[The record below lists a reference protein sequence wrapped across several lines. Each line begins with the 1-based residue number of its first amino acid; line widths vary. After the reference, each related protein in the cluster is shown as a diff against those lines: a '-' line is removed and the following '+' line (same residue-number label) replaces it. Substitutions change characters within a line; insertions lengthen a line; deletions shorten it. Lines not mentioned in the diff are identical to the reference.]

1 MANNSQNLGKRPIA
15 TFIRK
20 ILNGTFS
27 GTLVL
32 GTAFSSSVSAAENP
46 SDQKPEK
53 KNEVMQLSTLSVV
66 GSTRNSTSAGSSALK
81 KEDIDRT
88 QADNIAELLGQLPGV
103 SMSGSVRPGGQ
114 TLNIWGMGDQED
126 VKVTLDDAPKG
137 FEKYRQGSIFIE
149 PELIKRIDVDKGPHN
164 ILNGNGGFGG
174 SIKVV
179 TKDAN
184 DLLLPDEDWGGF
196 IKQSFHTN
204 DRQWINSAALYGR
217 DSNGYADGLLYFS
230 KRDGHNIKRP
240 DGTRFEFSQNN
251 QTSYLLKTNFY
262 PNDANTISLSA
273 MRTESDGWKP
283 WAAKRDKMNVPSEW
297 EVEKY
302 GWDGAWQ
309 RKLVFRDQTDQNY
322 SVKWNIAPEENLW
335 LNLTLTNTYSKT
347 KQNDRRPTDVS
358 GNYASSM
365 GQKSWVDYTD
375 ILSDINNKS
384 VFSTGNIEHELMIG
398 AKWHKNQR
406 NVLMFNKSKS
416 KSKNIQ
422 ENAEYNYGYY
432 QPYYMPAGTQH
443 TYSLY
448 MQDSLKL
455 GSVTVTPGVRYDHVK
470 NIGEENKAPRFNNK
484 SPEANHDY
492 SSVTY
497 TGWTPHLGLMWKTSQ
512 NISLFADISH
522 TWRAPLV
529 DEQYEVQSNDSSV
542 PGSSR
547 NLDTEKMTG
556 IRLGAILDYDNLMLE
571 NDSLQIRTTLFRN
584 RGKDEIFKRY
594 GIYCEQHGK
603 NGLRDTCGKPLS
615 NYRNMPGYTIEG
627 LEIETFYDSQTL
639 FGKLSYSTMR
649 GQRDTSPRDPW
660 IGHKTWWDQ
669 IPPTSLRSTLGF
681 KIPLLQMKMG
691 WKGDFIRKQDRSP
704 ADGDPKAKEWSLAKT
719 AGYALHGLF
728 ASWQP
733 HFIQG
738 FEARITVDNLFNRD
752 YRSYLGEAG
761 AGIGRNYKL
770 SISQQ
775 F

>member
-32 GTAFSSSVSAAENP
+32 GTAFSSSVTAAENP

-53 KNEVMQLSTLSVV
+53 KNEVMHLSTLSVL

-103 SMSGSVRPGGQ
+103 SMAGSPRPGGQ
-114 TLNIWGMGDQED
+114 TLNIWGMGEQED

-179 TKDAN
+179 TKDAS
-184 DLLLPDEDWGGF
+184 DLLRPDEDWGGF

-217 DSNGYADGLLYFS
+217 DPNGYADGLLYFS

-347 KQNDRRPTDVS
+347 KQNDRRPADVS

-384 VFSTGNIEHELMIG
+384 IFSTGNIEHELMIG

-406 NVLMFNKSKS
+406 NVLMFNKS

-470 NIGEENKAPRFNNK
+470 NTGEENKAPRFNNK

-497 TGWTPHLGLMWKTSQ
+497 TGWTPHLGLMWKTSP
-512 NISLFADISH
+512 NLSLFADISH

-529 DEQYEVQSNDSSV
+529 DEQYEVQSNETEV
-542 PGSSR
+542 PGTSR
-547 NLDTEKMTG
+547 NLSAEKMTG
-556 IRLGAILDYDNLMLE
+556 IRLGAIFDYDNLISK
-571 NDSLQIRTTLFRN
+571 NDNLQIRTTLFRN
-584 RGKDEIFKRY
+584 RGKDEIFKRR
-594 GIYCEQHGK
+594 GIYCEEYK
-603 NGLRDTCGKPLS
+603 KDGLRDSCGKPLA
-615 NYRNMPGYTIEG
+615 NHRNLPGYTIEG
-627 LEIETFYDSQTL
+627 LEIETFYNSKFL

-669 IPPTSLRSTLGF
+669 IPPTSLHTTLGF
-681 KIPLLQMKMG
+681 KIPQWQMTMG

-704 ADGDPKAKEWSLAKT
+704 KDDDPLANYWSLPKT
-719 AGYALHGLF
+719 KGYALHGLF

-738 FEARITVDNLFNRD
+738 FEARITIDNLFNRD
-752 YRSYLGEAG
+752 YYTYLGEAG

>member
-103 SMSGSVRPGGQ
+103 SMAGSPRPGGQ

-184 DLLLPDEDWGGF
+184 DLLRPDEDWGGF

-217 DSNGYADGLLYFS
+217 DSNGYADSLLYFS

-262 PNDANTISLSA
+262 PNDTHTVSLSA
-273 MRTESDGWKP
+273 MRSESDGWQP
-283 WAAKRDKMNVPSEW
+283 WASKRDVMVVPSAEDIK
-297 EVEKY
+297 KY
-302 GWDGAWQ
+302 GWDGAWK
-309 RKLVFRDQTDQNY
+309 RKLIFRDQVDQNY
-322 SVKWNIAPEENLW
+322 SAKWNIAPEDNPW
-335 LNLTLTNTYSKT
+335 VNLTLTYAYSKT
-347 KQNDRRPTDVS
+347 KQNDSRPE
-358 GNYASSM
+358 NASSLFSGSM
-365 GQKSWVDYTD
+365 GNKSWTNYTD
-375 ILSDINNKS
+375 NMVELKNNS
-384 VFSTGNIEHELMIG
+384 VFSTGIIEHELIAG
-398 AKWHKNQR
+398 TRWHKNQR
-406 NVLMFNKSKS
+406 NVLMFDKS

-422 ENAEYNYGYY
+422 DNAEYNYGYY

-448 MQDSLKL
+448 MQDSMKL

-470 NIGEENKAPRFNNK
+470 NTGEKNRAPIYNNT
-484 SPEANHDY
+484 SPEINHDY
-492 SSVTY
+492 RSVTY
-497 TGWTPHLGLMWKTSQ
+497 TGWSPHLGVIWQTNQ
-512 NISLFADISH
+512 NLSLFADISR
-522 TWRAPLV
+522 TWRAPVV
-529 DEQYEVQSNDSSV
+529 DEQYEVQSAKTSL

-547 NLDTEKMTG
+547 NLDVERMTG
-556 IRLGAILDYDNLMLE
+556 IRLGAIIDFNDVMLKD
-571 NDSLQIRTTLFRN
+571 DSLQIRTTLFRN
-584 RGKDEIFKRY
+584 RGKDEIIKRR
-594 GIYCEQHGK
+594 GMYCAAQL
-603 NGLRDTCGKPLS
+603 NGSSYKDCEKPLS
-615 NYRNMPGYTIEG
+615 NNRNLPGYTIEG
-627 LEIETFYDSQTL
+627 LEIETFYDSKIL

-649 GQRDTSPRDPW
+649 GQRDTSPRNPW

-669 IPPTSLRSTLGF
+669 IPPTSLHTTLGF

-704 ADGDPKAKEWSLAKT
+704 VDDDPEAGYWSLPKT
-719 AGYALHGLF
+719 KGYALHGLF

-733 HFIQG
+733 PFMHG
-738 FEARITVDNLFNRD
+738 FEARITIDNLLNRD
-752 YRSYLGEAG
+752 YYPYLGEAVSG
-761 AGIGRNYKL
+761 MGRNYKL

>member
-1 MANNSQNLGKRPIA
+1 MANNSQNLEKHPIA

-20 ILNGTFS
+20 ILSGTFS

-32 GTAFSSSVSAAENP
+32 GTVFSGSVSATEIP
-46 SDQKPEK
+46 SKQKSEK

-66 GSTRNSTSAGSSALK
+66 GSTHNSTSAGSSALK

-103 SMSGSVRPGGQ
+103 SMSGSPRPGGQ

-174 SIKVV
+174 SVKIV
-179 TKDAN
+179 TKDAS
-184 DLLLPDEDWGGF
+184 DLLRPDEDWGGF
-196 IKQSFHTN
+196 IKQSYHTN

-217 DSNGYADGLLYFS
+217 DANGYADGLLYFS
-230 KRDGHNIKRP
+230 KRDGHNIQRP

-262 PNDANTISLSA
+262 PSDAHTISLSA
-273 MRTESDGWKP
+273 MRSESDGWQP
-283 WAAKRDKMNVPSEW
+283 WAAKRDKMTVPSAVD
-297 EVEKY
+297 VEKY
-302 GWDGAWQ
+302 GWNGAWK
-309 RKLVFRDQTDQNY
+309 RKLIFRDQIDQNY
-322 SVKWNIAPEENLW
+322 SAKWNIAPEDNPW
-335 LNLTLTNTYSKT
+335 INLTLTYAYSKT
-347 KQNDRRPTDVS
+347 KQNDSRPRNAASFFS
-358 GNYASSM
+358 GSM
-365 GQKSWVDYTD
+365 GNKSWTDYTD
-375 ILSDINNKS
+375 NMVEINNNS
-384 VFSTGNIEHELMIG
+384 VFSTGVIEHELIAG
-398 AKWHKNQR
+398 TRWHKNQR
-406 NVLMFNKSKS
+406 NVLMFDKS

-422 ENAEYNYGYY
+422 NNAEYNYGYY
-432 QPYYMPAGTQH
+432 QPHYMPSGTQH

-470 NIGEENKAPRFNNK
+470 NTGEENKAPRFNNK

-497 TGWTPHLGLMWKTSQ
+497 TGWTPHLGLMWKTTP
-512 NISLFADISH
+512 NLSLFADISH

-529 DEQYEVQSNDSSV
+529 DEQYEVQSEGTSV

-547 NLDTEKMTG
+547 NLSTEKMTG
-556 IRLGAILDYDNLMLE
+556 IRFGAIFDYDNLMLE
-571 NDSLQIRTTLFRN
+571 NDSLQIRTTLFHN
-584 RGKDEIFKRY
+584 RGKDEIFKRR
-594 GIYCEQHGK
+594 GIYCEEHHK
-603 NGLRDTCGKPLS
+603 SGLSNACGKPLS
-615 NYRNMPGYTIEG
+615 NHRNLPGYTIQG
-627 LEIETFYDSQTL
+627 LEIETFYDSAIL
-639 FGKLSYSTMR
+639 FGKLSYSTIR

-669 IPPTSLRSTLGF
+669 IPPTSLHTTFGF
-681 KIPLLQMKMG
+681 KIPLLQMTMG

-704 ADGDPKAKEWSLAKT
+704 VDDDPEAGYWSLPKAK
-719 AGYALHGLF
+719 GYALHGLF
-728 ASWQP
+728 ASWRP
-733 HFIQG
+733 SLMKG

-752 YRSYLGEAG
+752 YYPYLGEAVS
-761 AGIGRNYKL
+761 GIGRNYKF

>member
-32 GTAFSSSVSAAENP
+32 GTAFSGSVSATENP

-114 TLNIWGMGDQED
+114 TLNIWGMGEQED

-179 TKDAN
+179 TKDAS
-184 DLLLPDEDWGGF
+184 DLLRPDEDWGGF

-217 DSNGYADGLLYFS
+217 DPYGYADGLLYFS

-262 PNDANTISLSA
+262 PNDSNTISLSA

-347 KQNDRRPTDVS
+347 KQNDRRPADVS

-384 VFSTGNIEHELMIG
+384 IFSTGNIEHELMIG

-406 NVLMFNKSKS
+406 NVLMFNKS

-455 GSVTVTPGVRYDHVK
+455 GDITVTPGVRYDHVK
-470 NIGEENKAPRFNNK
+470 NTGEENKAPRFNNK

-497 TGWTPHLGLMWKTSQ
+497 AGWTPHLGLMWKTNQ
-512 NISLFADISH
+512 NLSLFADISH

-584 RGKDEIFKRY
+584 RGKDEIFKRR
-594 GIYCEQHGK
+594 GIYCEEHGK
-603 NGLRDTCGKPLS
+603 NGLRDTCGKPLA
-615 NYRNMPGYTIEG
+615 NHRNLPGYTIEG

>member
-32 GTAFSSSVSAAENP
+32 GTAFSSSVSAAENL

-53 KNEVMQLSTLSVV
+53 KNEVMQLSTLSVL

-114 TLNIWGMGDQED
+114 TLNIWGMGEQED

-179 TKDAN
+179 TKDAS
-184 DLLLPDEDWGGF
+184 DLLRPDEDWGGF

-217 DSNGYADGLLYFS
+217 DPYGYADGLLYFS

-416 KSKNIQ
+416 KNIQ

-497 TGWTPHLGLMWKTSQ
+497 TGWTSHLGLMWKTSQ
-512 NISLFADISH
+512 NLSLFADISH

-556 IRLGAILDYDNLMLE
+556 IRLGAILDYDNLMFE

-584 RGKDEIFKRY
+584 RGKDEIFKRR
-594 GIYCEQHGK
+594 GIYCEEHGK

>member
-114 TLNIWGMGDQED
+114 TLNIWGMGEQED

-184 DLLLPDEDWGGF
+184 DLLRPDEDWGGF

-217 DSNGYADGLLYFS
+217 DPNGYADGLLYFS

-262 PNDANTISLSA
+262 PNDSNTISLSA

-347 KQNDRRPTDVS
+347 KQNDRRPADVS

-384 VFSTGNIEHELMIG
+384 IFSTGNIEHELMIG

-406 NVLMFNKSKS
+406 NVLMFNKS

-470 NIGEENKAPRFNNK
+470 NTGEENKAPRFNNK

-512 NISLFADISH
+512 NLSLFADISH

-556 IRLGAILDYDNLMLE
+556 IRLGAIFDYDNLMFE

-584 RGKDEIFKRY
+584 RGKDEIFKRR
-594 GIYCEQHGK
+594 GIYCEEHGK
-603 NGLRDTCGKPLS
+603 NGLRDTCGKPLA
-615 NYRNMPGYTIEG
+615 NHRNLPGYTIEG
-627 LEIETFYDSQTL
+627 LEIETFYNSKFL

-704 ADGDPKAKEWSLAKT
+704 ADGDPKAKEWSLEKT